1 MTEFLA
7 WEIIIGDQ
15 LKVSFCEKPSNA
27 ENATHTPILAGFEPT
42 IRD

>member
-1 MTEFLA
+1 MTQFLA

-15 LKVSFCEKPSNA
+15 IKVSFCEKPCNT
-27 ENATHTPILAGFEPT
+27 ENAKHIPTLVGFELK